1 MSSGRFTKIVATIG
15 PASESPRLVSE
26 LIRHGVD
33 VFRLNASYGTHAE
46 HRARIQTIREVGAEL
61 GKHVGILL
69 DLQGP
74 KIRLGKFAGGQVA
87 LQTGS
92 KFTITT
98 LPVLGTESLASTTY
112 PYLARDVRPG
122 DRILLADGAV
132 ELRALS
138 SDDVS
143 IQCEV
148 ITGGSVSDNRGINL
162 PGVAVRSP
170 SMTEK
175 DVSDAELGLAK
186 GVDFLALSFVRTGE
200 DVRRLRRWL
209 KDRNASTPVI
219 SKIEKPEAW
228 ENLDDILAHSDG
240 IMVARGDLGVET
252 ALEKVPAMQKAMID
266 KARLAGRV
274 TITATQMLESMI
286 RHPAPTRAEVSDV
299 ANAVYDGTDALMLS
313 AETAAGRYPVEAVR
327 WMASIAKEADAN
339 IRRRGFASL
348 PAASGRDL
356 AGITAEAAY
365 HAARSAQVAALAVF
379 TVSGFSARLVARYRP
394 PVPIFAFTP
403 NPEIAR
409 RLALVFAVEP
419 LLAPAFQSTDEMLL
433 FTEQTL
439 MSTGRLRAGDS
450 IVFVAGQ
457 PPGASGTANLIKLH
471 RLGSPR

>member
-15 PASESPRLVSE
+15 PTSDSPRLVSE
-26 LIRHGVD
+26 LIRQGVD

-46 HRARIQTIREVGAEL
+46 HRARIQTIRQVGAEL

-74 KIRLGKFAGGQVA
+74 KIRLGKFVGGQVA

-138 SDDVS
+138 SDGVS
-143 IQCEV
+143 VQCEV
-148 ITGGSVSDNRGINL
+148 VTGGSVSDNRGINL
-162 PGVAVRSP
+162 PGVTVRSP

-175 DVSDAELGLAK
+175 DVSDAELGLAN

-339 IRRRGFASL
+339 IRRRGFAPL
-348 PAASGRDL
+348 AAASGGDL

-365 HAARSAQVAALAVF
+365 HAARLAQVAALAVF

-403 NPEIAR
+403 NPEIAS
-409 RLALVFAVEP
+409 RLAP
-419 LLAPAFQSTDEMLL
+419 IL
-433 FTEQTL
+433 FT
-439 MSTGRLRAGDS
+439 
-450 IVFVAGQ
+450 
-457 PPGASGTANLIKLH
+457 
-471 RLGSPR
+471 